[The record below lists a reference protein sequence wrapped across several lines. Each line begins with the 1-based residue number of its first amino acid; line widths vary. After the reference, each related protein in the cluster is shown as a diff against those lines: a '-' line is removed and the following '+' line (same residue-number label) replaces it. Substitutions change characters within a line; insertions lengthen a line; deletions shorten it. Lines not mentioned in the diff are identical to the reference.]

1 MHTLLSE
8 YETWQ
13 AGQDES
19 STTKIP
25 LNDHTHMQNTLMW
38 LQEAYSN
45 IPENVIQRC
54 FVKANCLP
62 LVTNTLLNQD
72 IQRISSASSKADP
85 CLNDLACLLE
95 KVHLHDD
102 LSADLGLDGINV
114 EDICSDLIN
123 FDKDEPTGS
132 SEVDEVEIM
141 DNILQQSGNLQVD
154 DDEDEDDDV
163 NIEYV
168 STASAAQA
176 ICNICNF
183 LGTCPTDSA
192 SGIYKRKSDILE
204 NLEELHK
211 RVLKDQMVEK
221 LEKLKQT
228 SILSFFSKK

>member
-1 MHTLLSE
+1 
-8 YETWQ
+8 
-13 AGQDES
+13 
-19 STTKIP
+19 
-25 LNDHTHMQNTLMW
+25 MQNTLMW

-45 IPENVIQRC
+45 IPENVIQHC
-54 FVKANCLP
+54 FVKSNCLP

-72 IQRISSASSKADP
+72 IQRISSASSKADL
-85 CLNDLACLLE
+85 CLNDLACLLK
-95 KVHLHDD
+95 KVDLNDD

-114 EDICSDLIN
+114 EDICSDLIKL
-123 FDKDEPTGS
+123 DQDEPTGS
-132 SEVDEVEIM
+132 SEVDEVKFM

-154 DDEDEDDDV
+154 DDNDDNNDDDVV

-183 LGTCPTDSA
+183 LRTCPTDSA
-192 SGIYKRKSDILE
+192 LGVNKQKSDILE

-211 RVLKDQMVEK
+211 CVLKDQMVEK

-228 SILSFFSKK
+228 SILSSFSKE